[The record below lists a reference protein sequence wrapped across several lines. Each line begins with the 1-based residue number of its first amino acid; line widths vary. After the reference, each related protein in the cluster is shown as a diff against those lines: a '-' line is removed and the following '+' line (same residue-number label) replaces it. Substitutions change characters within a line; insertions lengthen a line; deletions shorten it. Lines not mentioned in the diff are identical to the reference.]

1 MTNKKNKTKNEIIL
15 WTLTAVVFIIVWYF
29 FKDKNASYLKG
40 TMHFI
45 IFCQFSFI
53 KSARP
58 DSFAQ

>member
-15 WTLTAVVFIIVWYF
+15 WTLTAVVLSLYGTFSKIKCIV
-29 FKDKNASYLKG
+29 LKRYDA
-40 TMHFI
+40 FYY
-45 IFCQFSFI
+45 FCQFSFI

>member
-40 TMHFI
+40 TMHFY
-45 IFCQFSFI
+45 F
-53 KSARP
+53 
-58 DSFAQ
+58 FANFLL